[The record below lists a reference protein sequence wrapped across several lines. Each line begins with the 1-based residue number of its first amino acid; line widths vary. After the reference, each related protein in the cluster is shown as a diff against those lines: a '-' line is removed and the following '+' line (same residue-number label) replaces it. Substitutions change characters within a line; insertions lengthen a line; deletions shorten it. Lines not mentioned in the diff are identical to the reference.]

1 MIRPLDDR
9 IVVKP
14 IENSEYSKGG
24 IYQGQA
30 KTSFSQNVGR
40 SVQQTVGEIVAVGP
54 GKRSKKGKRRPVEA
68 KIGDIVAFS
77 DSCSR
82 KVDIDGE
89 DYLFIREPS
98 IAFFM
103 DTPKTVEHTYEN

>member
-9 IVVKP
+9 LVIKP
-14 IENSEYSKGG
+14 IENSEYSQGG
-24 IYQGQA
+24 IYTGQA
-30 KTSFSQNVGR
+30 KTSFTQEVGR
-40 SVQQTVGEIVAVGP
+40 SVQQTVGEVVAIGP
-54 GKRSKKGKRRPVEA
+54 GKRDKKGNRRPVEA
-68 KIGDIVAFS
+68 NIGDIVAFS

-82 KVDIDGE
+82 KVDIDGDE
-89 DYLFIREPS
+89 YLFIREPS

>member
-1 MIRPLDDR
+1 MIRPLSDR

-24 IYQGQA
+24 IYIDRA
-30 KTSFSQNVGR
+30 KTSFSQSVGNTY
-40 SVQQTVGEIVAVGP
+40 QTTVGEVVAVGP
-54 GKRSKKGKRRPVEA
+54 GKYDKKGKRRPPDA
-68 KIGDIVAFS
+68 KVGDVIAFS

-82 KVDIDGE
+82 RVEIDGE
-89 DYLFIREPS
+89 DYLFLRETS

-103 DTPKTVEHTYEN
+103 EEPASVEHVYRD